1 MLDFRFSNYVFRA
14 SNIEKRTSIKNII
27 FETNMPIT
35 YPPKIDFF
43 ACVMF
48 LGIVQALFLAYFF
61 ISGKKGN
68 RQANLFFGLILIGF
82 VLSMTEILLCYT
94 NYMFKMVWLIDFAE
108 PANYAFAPLIYLYIR
123 GILNKPFRKIDW
135 LHFVPFG
142 LYLIYSCITFYPL
155 GYNIKYNAYISAY
168 YPNLQH
174 LDDEMVWDN
183 SIYFI
188 RSYTNELFL
197 VSMFAYSL
205 ASIWILLK
213 SFKQENVTF
222 FSKQNASLNWAR
234 KTVFWFIS
242 IIFVFVI
249 LKKTF
254 PHDLGDHLIAAHL
267 TLIIYLIS
275 ISVVRSSAYFNQEN
289 NPSKKYEK
297 SSLTS
302 EIQENTLS
310 KLQNLMESEKP
321 FLEDSFSMPLLARQ
335 LTVSPHHLSQIL
347 NESLGQSFF
356 DFTAQYRVQEAQKLL
371 IEKDNLKIEEIAEMV
386 GYNSKSAFNTAFKKI
401 TGLSPSEF
409 RKR

>member
-1 MLDFRFSNYVFRA
+1 MFDICFPGIVHRKTNVKIL
-14 SNIEKRTSIKNII
+14 

-35 YPPKIDFF
+35 YPPKIDLF

-48 LGIVQALFLAYFF
+48 LGIIQALFLAYFF
-61 ISGKKGN
+61 IFGKKGN
-68 RQANLFFGLILIGF
+68 RQANLFLGMVLIGF
-82 VLSMTEILLCYT
+82 VLAMTEILLCYT

-108 PANYAFAPLIYLYIR
+108 PTNYAFAPLLYMYVR
-123 GILNKPFRKIDW
+123 SILNKPFRMIDW

-155 GYNIKYNAYISAY
+155 GYAVKYNAYINAY
-168 YPNLQH
+168 YPNLPH
-174 LDDEMVWDN
+174 LNHELVWDK
-183 SIYFI
+183 SMYFI
-188 RSYTNELFL
+188 RSYTNELFI

-205 ASIWILLK
+205 ANIWLLINA
-213 SFKQENVTF
+213 FKQEKISF
-222 FSKQNASLNWAR
+222 FSNQNASLNWAR
-234 KTVFWFIS
+234 RTTFWFIS
-242 IIFVFVI
+242 IMGVFIV
-249 LKKTF
+249 LKKRF
-254 PHDLGDHLIAAHL
+254 PHDLGDHLIAAHI

-275 ISVVRSSAYFNQEN
+275 INVVRKSSFFSSEN
-289 NPSKKYEK
+289 KPSKKYEK

-310 KLQNLMESEKP
+310 KLQHLMENEKP
-321 FLEDSFSMPLLARQ
+321 FLDDSFSMPLLSKQ
-335 LTVSPHHLSQIL
+335 LAVSSHHLSQIL

-371 IEKDNLKIEEIAEMV
+371 VEKPNLKVEEIAEMV

>member
-1 MLDFRFSNYVFRA
+1 
-14 SNIEKRTSIKNII
+14 
-27 FETNMPIT
+27 MPIT

-61 ISGKKGN
+61 IFGKKGN

-82 VLSMTEILLCYT
+82 VLSITEILLCYT
-94 NYMFKMVWLIDFAE
+94 NYMFKIVWLIDFAE
-108 PANYAFAPLIYLYIR
+108 PTNYAFAPLLYLYVR
-123 GILNKPFRKIDW
+123 SILSKPFRKIDW

-142 LYLIYSCITFYPL
+142 AYLIYSCVTFYPL
-155 GYNIKYNAYISAY
+155 GYNVKYNAYISSY
-168 YPNLQH
+168 YPNLPH
-174 LDDEMVWDN
+174 LNDDAVWD
-183 SIYFI
+183 SSVYII
-188 RSYTNELFL
+188 RDYTHELFL

-205 ASIWILLK
+205 ASIWLLIQA
-213 SFKQENVTF
+213 FKQEKLAF
-222 FSKQNASLNWAR
+222 LSSQNASLNWAR
-234 KTVFWFIS
+234 RTIIWFVS
-242 IIFVFVI
+242 IIVVFI
-249 LKKTF
+249 IFKKTF

-267 TLIIYLIS
+267 TAIIYLIS
-275 ISVVRSSAYFNQEN
+275 INVMRNSSFFNN
-289 NPSKKYEK
+289 DFKPSKKYEK

-310 KLQNLMESEKP
+310 KLQNLMETEKP
-321 FLEDSFSMPLLARQ
+321 FLDDSFSMPLLAKQ
-335 LTVSPHHLSQIL
+335 LAVSSHHLSQIL

>member
-1 MLDFRFSNYVFRA
+1 
-14 SNIEKRTSIKNII
+14 
-27 FETNMPIT
+27 MPIT

-61 ISGKKGN
+61 IFGKKGN

-82 VLSMTEILLCYT
+82 LLSMTEILLCYT

-108 PANYAFAPLIYLYIR
+108 PANYAFAPLLYLYIR

-142 LYLIYSCITFYPL
+142 LCLLYSSIVLYPL

-168 YPNLQH
+168 YPNLPH
-174 LDDEMVWDN
+174 LDDEMVWDR
-183 SIYFI
+183 SVYFVQ
-188 RSYTNELFL
+188 SYTNELFL

-205 ASIWILLK
+205 ASIWLLVK
-213 SFKQENVTF
+213 SFKQENVPF

-242 IIFVFVI
+242 IIIVFI
-249 LKKTF
+249 IFKKTF

-275 ISVVRSSAYFNQEN
+275 ISVVRSSSYFIQEN
-289 NPSKKYEK
+289 KPSKKYEK

-321 FLEDSFSMPLLARQ
+321 FLEDSFSMPLLAKQ
-335 LTVSPHHLSQIL
+335 LAVSPHHLSQIL

-356 DFTAQYRVQEAQKLL
+356 DFTAQYRVQEAQRLL
-371 IEKDNLKIEEIAEMV
+371 LEKDNVKIEEIAEMV